1 MNHYDN
7 DIKGQ
12 FSAYVKQSVINRKGR
27 LLKKQCKIEESEM
40 GFSDSMIIPEQDMG
54 DLLQEI
60 ELLSGKILNGIVESR
75 LLMEQI
81 EEEQL
86 FQAITALTEEQ
97 KKVILLRIFYEKTF
111 RETGWI
117 LGVSEKKAENTY
129 YNAVKKMRKLLG
141 GDRNGI

>member
-1 MNHYDN
+1 
-7 DIKGQ
+7 
-12 FSAYVKQSVINRKGR
+12 
-27 LLKKQCKIEESEM
+27 
-40 GFSDSMIIPEQDMG
+40 
-54 DLLQEI
+54 
-60 ELLSGKILNGIVESR
+60 
-75 LLMEQI
+75 MEQI